1 MTNIIKYL
9 PNGLTITRIL
19 LTPVCIYLFTIGE
32 DPVWAFVIFLIAS
45 ITDAFDGY
53 YARKYKVVSRLGA
66 FLDPLADKIM
76 VVSVFVCFF
85 YLYNNIVNIYILSMI
100 VFRDVFVTLIRM
112 IMEYNRRTMVTSKVS
127 KIKTVLQIL
136 SINLMFISIIFGGD
150 DFMFNQSKYL
160 FILMTMTALVTFYT
174 GVHYFVSNY
183 NNLKTLFALNEKN

>member
-1 MTNIIKYL
+1 MTSIIKYL

-100 VFRDVFVTLIRM
+100 IFRDVFVTLIRM
-112 IMEYNRRTMVTSKVS
+112 IMEYNRRTMITSKVS

-150 DFMFNQSKYL
+150 DFMSDQSKYL
-160 FILMTMTALVTFYT
+160 FILMIMTALVTFYT

-183 NNLKTLFALNEKN
+183 NNLKNLFALSEKN